1 MANVG
6 YRVSLDDGDMDKL
19 IKSWGEAITDRV
31 NTLEVTIRQLQLRV
45 KNLEDR
51 LSAYEEAH
59 VDKLMEKN
67 AKNMTVLAE

>member
-1 MANVG
+1 
-6 YRVSLDDGDMDKL
+6 VSLNSDGDMDKL
-19 IKSWGEAITDRV
+19 KSWGEAITDRV

-67 AKNMTVLAE
+67 AKA

>member
-6 YRVSLDDGDMDKL
+6 YRVSLDSDGDMDKL
-19 IKSWGEAITDRV
+19 KSWGEAITDRV

-67 AKNMTVLAE
+67 AKT